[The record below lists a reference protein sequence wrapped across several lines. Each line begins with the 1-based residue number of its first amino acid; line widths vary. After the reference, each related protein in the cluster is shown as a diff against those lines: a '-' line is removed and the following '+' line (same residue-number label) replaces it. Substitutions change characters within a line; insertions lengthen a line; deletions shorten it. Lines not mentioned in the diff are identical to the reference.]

1 MIQENYQQQ
10 LRDAVATKALN
21 PEKSSDDDDDDDGV
35 YIFFYTLSF
44 FSHGILWCRCCKG
57 TQLWKVLYIFVFASF
72 FPPHLID
79 AVAAKALDSEQ
90 SSYMPFFIYIGSVL
104 EHFM

>member
-10 LRDAVATKALN
+10 LRDAVAAKALN

-44 FSHGILWCRCCKG
+44 FSHGIL
-57 TQLWKVLYIFVFASF
+57 
-72 FPPHLID
+72 
-79 AVAAKALDSEQ
+79 
-90 SSYMPFFIYIGSVL
+90 
-104 EHFM
+104 

>member
-1 MIQENYQQQ
+1 
-10 LRDAVATKALN
+10 
-21 PEKSSDDDDDDDGV
+21 
-35 YIFFYTLSF
+35 
-44 FSHGILWCRCCKG
+44 
-57 TQLWKVLYIFVFASF
+57 VLYIFVFASF